1 MLKVIRRRLNPS
13 LEPSPPTRISLL
25 PIGHLSLPSLRWW
38 DGDKVPT
45 HHKSPLLDLKLSS
58 HSFLDCSIKDN
69 LSATPLYTIKTT
81 GSSTAVIRCNG
92 EEIPLNVATI
102 KWPGRNKGREDD
114 QNCPLIQMRG
124 CRWTEEQAFLRS
136 ESNPEYV
143 NNQYLLPHSIM
154 VSKHISSSSSRKFI
168 IPDCSSAMKWKLY
181 GTSYWVSV
189 SPAHH
194 CWY

>member
-38 DGDKVPT
+38 DGDKIPT

-58 HSFLDCSIKDN
+58 HSFLDCSIEDD
-69 LSATPLYTIKTT
+69 LSATALYTIKTNDA
-81 GSSTAVIRCNG
+81 STNVLRCDG

-102 KWPGRNKGREDD
+102 KWPGKDEAREDN
-114 QNCPLIQMRG
+114 QSCPLIQMRG
-124 CRWTEEQAFLRS
+124 CRWTKGQAFLRP

-143 NNQYLLPHSIM
+143 NNQYLLPHSIT
-154 VSKHISSSSSRKFI
+154 VSNIFPTALPASLSSQI
-168 IPDCSSAMKWKLY
+168 VQML
-181 GTSYWVSV
+181 
-189 SPAHH
+189 
-194 CWY
+194 